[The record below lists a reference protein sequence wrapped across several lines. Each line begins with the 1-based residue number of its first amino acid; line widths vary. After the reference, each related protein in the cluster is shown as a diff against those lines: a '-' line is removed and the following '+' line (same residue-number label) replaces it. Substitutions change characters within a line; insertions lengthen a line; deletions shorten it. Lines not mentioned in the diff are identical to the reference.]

1 MREVHAI
8 EYEPKHQHYVNE
20 INHIHEGVVELCR
33 SERIIVNATKE
44 TEK

>member
-8 EYEPKHQHYVNE
+8 EYKPKHQHYVNE
-20 INHIHEGVVELCR
+20 VNHIHKCVVELCR
-33 SERIIVNATKE
+33 SEIIIVNVAEE